1 MTWRLK
7 VCPDAHEAPDMSN
20 SNGRKPVG
28 TRDQSAE
35 RSVVRVYEWLS
46 GQNRWTGVAYD
57 AVTGSIVATASSG
70 TRAATRDALERAM
83 RRVGYGYLDEPR
95 TERRGRWTRPLPQTG
110 LRQRDPVLRQV
121 QSLLHSD

>member
-7 VCPDAHEAPDMSN
+7 VCPDPHEAPDMSN

-28 TRDQSAE
+28 DRNQSAE
-35 RSVVRVYEWLS
+35 RDVVRVYERLS

-57 AVTGSIVATASSG
+57 ADTGSVVATASSG

-83 RRVGYGYLDEPR
+83 GPVADGRLDEPR
-95 TERRGRWTRPLPQTG
+95 TKRGRWTRPQPQAG
-110 LRQRDPVLRQV
+110 MRQRDPVLRQV
-121 QSLLHSD
+121 ESLLHSR